1 MCLQH
6 AAEVR
11 QHNSKLMLSHKS
23 SHHSTKDTN
32 PSILSVEQ
40 GLAIPSFPAQQ
51 ASSSPLPTNFL
62 PNLGLSLS
70 KEYITTEE
78 NLMMKPVPDE
88 PPKYEEAPPRS
99 PPRTPI
105 GSRLP
110 PIEPAQTPH
119 ALPLT
124 EEESENEFT
133 PKVQV

>member
-6 AAEVR
+6 AAELR

-23 SHHSTKDTN
+23 SRLSDRDRN

-40 GLAIPSFPAQQ
+40 GVA

-62 PNLGLSLS
+62 PNLGLALS
-70 KEYITTEE
+70 NEYITTEDQ
-78 NLMMKPVPDE
+78 LVQKALPDE
-88 PPKYEEAPPRS
+88 PPRTEAPLQRS

-105 GSRLP
+105 SRLP
-110 PIEPAQTPH
+110 PIPIEPAQS
-119 ALPLT
+119 PLT
-124 EEESENEFT
+124 FGLTEQESENEFT